1 MISQG
6 SLFCQGFADAPRH
19 APGDG
24 LLCGGQEIVLWVGEL
39 GDKPALVG
47 WAKRE
52 TAACAVRNLD
62 LQQKM
67 LRSGGP
73 GAAVD
78 WLKRIPDYTR
88 DASADLGSAVHA
100 AAEAIARGEPVPVD
114 ESLRPCLAAYRR
126 DFLETFAPRF
136 LAVEAMASTTFLGS
150 PTAAPGR
157 RDLAEPRKGS
167 PSTCGAGAKH
177 ILALPPRLTSC
188 SAAWATRQRGR
199 IVPTAT
205 SLDTTRT
212 ASPTVSASTHGE
224 AGGSTTGIVSA

>member
-1 MISQG
+1 M
-6 SLFCQGFADAPRH
+6 
-19 APGDG
+19 
-24 LLCGGQEIVLWVGEL
+24 
-39 GDKPALVG
+39 G

-62 LQQKM
+62 VQQKVV
-67 LRSGGP
+67 RRGGP

-188 SAAWATRQRGR
+188 SAAWATSSVAGLCRPQRPLTPQG
-199 IVPTAT
+199 P
-205 SLDTTRT
+205 